1 MNYVHTLVRYQV
13 FGVRAG
19 LVGRPWCV
27 HGGGRHGAAQLQ
39 EQVPQE
45 SGSCGTSWRHPPPRR
60 SSRAPGEGKA
70 QSMKSPGA
78 QDLSHRP
85 GKTSSS
91 SLPGSLDS
99 DRFEMEQRQGAGPHQ
114 WGRGCQPRRCC
125 LFHPRANLPAQPLG
139 RGSARG
145 RQSKAMLLK
154 GTFLQTRRT

>member
-1 MNYVHTLVRYQV
+1 MCTWRGGEH
-13 FGVRAG
+13 RAG
-19 LVGRPWCV
+19 
-27 HGGGRHGAAQLQ
+27 QLQ

-45 SGSCGTSWRHPPPRR
+45 SGSCGTSWRHPRPPR

-70 QSMKSPGA
+70 QSMRSPGA
-78 QDLSHRP
+78 QDLSHRHHP

-99 DRFEMEQRQGAGPHQ
+99 DRFEMEQKQGGAGPHQ

-125 LFHPRANLPAQPLG
+125 LFHPRANLPAQPPE

-154 GTFLQTRRT
+154 GTFLHTRRT